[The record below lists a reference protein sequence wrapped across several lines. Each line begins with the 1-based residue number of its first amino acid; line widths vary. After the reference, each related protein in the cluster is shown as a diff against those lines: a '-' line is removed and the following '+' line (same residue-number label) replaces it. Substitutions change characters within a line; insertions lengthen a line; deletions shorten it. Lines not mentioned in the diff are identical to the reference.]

1 MNAYQRAESALKE
14 AVITALRED
23 NIDINTLTELWRHF
37 LGVQAIAKQ
46 LKDVPSDSDS
56 LPLTGPPLSSEY
68 YDPDYNIS
76 SDLYNFDAIQN
87 LSDDVLAL

>member
-1 MNAYQRAESALKE
+1 MTAYQRAESALKE

-23 NIDINTLTELWRHF
+23 NVDSNTLSELWRHF
-37 LGVQAIAKQ
+37 LGVQAIARK
-46 LKDVPSDSDS
+46 LKEVSSDS

-76 SDLYNFDAIQN
+76 TGLYNFGEGGIRDDI
-87 LSDDVLAL
+87 LSL